1 MDRFIKSL
9 KSFAK
14 EDFPIKKVSDFIL
27 SYDFSKKTLDKYS
40 HFNEKT
46 FARNMIYKDQDF
58 QILLICWS
66 PGQLAPIHGHEGEKC
81 WFKIISG
88 TLEICNYKLESRS
101 PLKLKKIEKIHAHKG
116 YLDGPADIHSVNN
129 FSKEPVVT
137 LHIYAKPYDS
147 CETYDIETKQI
158 KRMEMKYHSIDGKLC

>member
-9 KSFAK
+9 KSFASD
-14 EDFPIKKVSDFIL
+14 DFPIEKVSDFIL
-27 SYDFSKKTLDKYS
+27 KSSFPENILAKYS
-40 HFNEKT
+40 HFNENN
-46 FARNMIYKDQDF
+46 FARNLIYKDPDF

-66 PGQLAPIHGHEGEKC
+66 AGQLAPIHGHEGEKC
-81 WFKIISG
+81 WFKVLSG
-88 TLEICNYKLESRS
+88 TLEICNYTLESRT
-101 PLKLKKIEKIHAHKG
+101 PLRLKKIQKIHANAG

-129 FSKEPVVT
+129 VSKGPVLT

>member
-1 MDRFIKSL
+1 MDTFIKSL
-9 KSFAK
+9 KLFAK
-14 EDFPIKKVSDFIL
+14 EDFPIKKVSDFIFN
-27 SYDFSKKTLDKYS
+27 SNFSKTTLDKYS
-40 HFNEKT
+40 YFNEKT

-66 PGQLAPIHGHEGEKC
+66 PGQSAPIHGHEGEKC

-88 TLEICNYKLESRS
+88 ALEICNYTLKSRS
-101 PLKLKKIEKIHAHKG
+101 PLKLKKIEEFYAHKG

-129 FSKEPVVT
+129 SSKEPVVT